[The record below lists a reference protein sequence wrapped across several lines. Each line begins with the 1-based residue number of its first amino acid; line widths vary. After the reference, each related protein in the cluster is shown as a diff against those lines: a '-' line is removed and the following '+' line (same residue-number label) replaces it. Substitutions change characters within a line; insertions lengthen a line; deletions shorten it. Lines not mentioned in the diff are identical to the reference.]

1 MRRSSASRRP
11 ARFRRTTGALL
22 AGALAAVVA
31 WVVLAPAAQAATATT
46 SPTRPLWVWGT
57 DDPQRVVDFAATHGV
72 NELYVHVT
80 PTVLTDGDLPRL
92 HRLAQLAQAAGLSLA
107 ALGGDPAWVNR
118 PADALAW
125 QRAALSTGLF
135 GASHVDIEP
144 YALAGWSK
152 PSKQAALAT
161 RYVDLLARLQSDD
174 PRPLEADVPFWYD
187 TIASPSGRGTLAD
200 DVLARV
206 DAVSV
211 MSYRDSPA
219 AMVDVGRDVLQRADR
234 LAATTG
240 RRVPV
245 HLAAETNP
253 LSDCA
258 YCTFAEE
265 GDAALR
271 QALDAVDVAGA
282 AYSSY
287 AGTAVHD
294 LTGWSLLR
302 P

>member
-1 MRRSSASRRP
+1 MRAVTLRRP
-11 ARFRRTTGALL
+11 VRIGRTARALL

-31 WVVLAPAAQAATATT
+31 WGVPAPAAHAATPTA
-46 SPTRPLWVWGT
+46 SPTRPLWVWGK
-57 DDPQRVVDFAATHGV
+57 DDPQRVVDFAVGHGV
-72 NELYVHVT
+72 SELYVHVT

-92 HRLAQLAQAAGLSLA
+92 RSLAQLAQGAGLSMV

-118 PADALAW
+118 PSDALAW
-125 QRAALSTGLF
+125 QQAALSTGLF
-135 GASHVDIEP
+135 GATHVDVEP
-144 YALAGWSK
+144 YALSGWSR
-152 PSKQAALAT
+152 PSKRAALTAKF
-161 RYVDLLARLQSDD
+161 VDLLTRLQSAD

-187 TIASPSGRGTLAD
+187 TVASPSGHGTLTD

-206 DAVSV
+206 DAVTV
-211 MSYRDSPA
+211 MSYRDSAA

-253 LSDCA
+253 LTDCS

-271 QALDAVDVAGA
+271 QALAAVDVAGA
-282 AYSSY
+282 DYASY

>member
-11 ARFRRTTGALL
+11 VRIRRTTSALV

-31 WVVLAPAAQAATATT
+31 WAVPAPAAQAATSPA
-46 SPTRPLWVWGT
+46 SPTRPLWVWGK
-57 DDPQRVVDFAATHGV
+57 DDPQRVVDFAVSHGV
-72 NELYVHVT
+72 AELYVHVT

-92 HRLAQLAQAAGLSLA
+92 RSLAQLAQGAGLTLT

-118 PADALAW
+118 PADALTW

-135 GASHVDIEP
+135 GAAHVDVEP

-152 PSKQAALAT
+152 PSKRAALAAK
-161 RYVDLLARLQSDD
+161 YVDLLGRLQSDD
-174 PRPLEADVPFWYD
+174 PLPLEADVPFWYD
-187 TIASPSGRGTLAD
+187 TVASPSGHGTLAD

-206 DAVSV
+206 DAVTV
-211 MSYRDSPA
+211 MSYRDSAA

-234 LAATTG
+234 IAATTG

-253 LSDCA
+253 LSDCS

-271 QALDAVDVAGA
+271 QALDAVDAAGA
-282 AYSSY
+282 AYPSY

>member
-1 MRRSSASRRP
+1 MP
-11 ARFRRTTGALL
+11 
-22 AGALAAVVA
+22 
-31 WVVLAPAAQAATATT
+31 APAAHAATTT
-46 SPTRPLWVWGT
+46 ASPTRPLWVWGK
-57 DDPQRVVDFAATHGV
+57 DDPQRVVDFAVAHGV
-72 NELYVHVT
+72 DDLYVHVT

-92 HRLAQLAQAAGLSLA
+92 RALAQLAQAAGLTLS
-107 ALGGDPAWVNR
+107 ALGGDPAWTNR

-125 QRAALSTGLF
+125 QQAALSTGLF
-135 GASHVDIEP
+135 RAAHVDVEP
-144 YALAGWSK
+144 YALAGWSTPRK
-152 PSKQAALAT
+152 RAALAAK
-161 RYVDLLARLQSDD
+161 YVDLLTRLQSAD
-174 PRPLEADVPFWYD
+174 PRPLEADVPFWYG
-187 TIASPSGRGTLAD
+187 TIASPTGHGTLAD

-206 DAVSV
+206 DAVTV
-211 MSYRDSPA
+211 MSYRDSAA

-253 LSDCA
+253 LTDCA

-271 QALDAVDVAGA
+271 QALDAVDVAAGA
-282 AYSSY
+282 YATY

>member
-1 MRRSSASRRP
+1 MPRSPASHRP
-11 ARFRRTTGALL
+11 HRARRTAAAVL
-22 AGALAAVVA
+22 AGALTAVVA
-31 WVVLAPAAQAATATT
+31 WAVPAPAAQAATTT
-46 SPTRPLWVWGT
+46 ASPTRPLWVWGK
-57 DDPQRVVDFAATHGV
+57 DDPQGVVGFAVAHGV
-72 NELYVHVT
+72 DELYVHVT

-92 HRLAQLAQAAGLSLA
+92 RSLAQLAQAAGLSLS
-107 ALGGDPAWVNR
+107 ALGGDPAWTNR

-125 QRAALSTGLF
+125 QQAALSTGLF
-135 GASHVDIEP
+135 RAAHVDVEP

-152 PSKQAALAT
+152 PSKRAALAA
-161 RYVDLLARLQSDD
+161 RYVDLLARLQSADA
-174 PRPLEADVPFWYD
+174 RPLEVDVPFWYD
-187 TIASPSGRGTLAD
+187 TVAAPSGHGTLAD
-200 DVLARV
+200 DVLAQV
-206 DAVSV
+206 DAVTV
-211 MSYRDSPA
+211 MSYRDSAA

-253 LSDCA
+253 LSGCS

-271 QALDAVDVAGA
+271 QALDAVDAAGA
-282 AYSSY
+282 AYPSY
-287 AGTAVHD
+287 VGTAVHD